1 MARTRKEAPVAPAG
15 ADEECEE
22 VSPAKKAR
30 ASKEEAAKSKL
41 SKAQARLAALEVQT
55 APLEHALSVAQ
66 AAKKEDREAALQK
79 HLDKVYD
86 QQQNVKA
93 ATEAVGAAEKAEA
106 VKNLKALQAS
116 ATAEG
121 KAPMT
126 VLGIRHLVQDR
137 LEWQKV
143 MDDKSNKNSG
153 VWDKIAV
160 SYNARVK
167 SGVLPPSDQR
177 SVDSLKA
184 KWSTLD
190 GAFKQHCRAIQRR
203 KDSGASRDDVDAVVN
218 CAVGEHGKTVATDI
232 FFKFGRQERPA
243 VVPPHA
249 INGGSADKGGTYNAV
264 GGGSGP
270 TTAASPSPSASDGDS
285 EDEGGE
291 DGEEGG
297 EEAAEVAKESAVP
310 KPLNPGT
317 DKYRPGKKG
326 KGKLDPYLSMIH
338 NMVEHGKLSDKA
350 YEQREENREAANRKH
365 QLEMMALI
373 MGNQQRSHAT

>member
-1 MARTRKEAPVAPAG
+1 MARTRKAAPVAPAG

-22 VSPAKKAR
+22 VSPTKKAR

-86 QQQNVKA
+86 QQQLVKA

-116 ATAEG
+116 ATAEA

-203 KDSGASRDDVDAVVN
+203 KDSGASRDDVGAQTPTP
-218 CAVGEHGKTVATDI
+218 H
-232 FFKFGRQERPA
+232 
-243 VVPPHA
+243 PPH
-249 INGGSADKGGTYNAV
+249 
-264 GGGSGP
+264 P
-270 TTAASPSPSASDGDS
+270 TPP
-285 EDEGGE
+285 
-291 DGEEGG
+291 
-297 EEAAEVAKESAVP
+297 P
-310 KPLNPGT
+310 
-317 DKYRPGKKG
+317 
-326 KGKLDPYLSMIH
+326 
-338 NMVEHGKLSDKA
+338 
-350 YEQREENREAANRKH
+350 
-365 QLEMMALI
+365 
-373 MGNQQRSHAT
+373 

>member
-1 MARTRKEAPVAPAG
+1 MPGRYLSVPGLRGFGTADSLATSAASSPPSSPSSPLSSSLSVLPSEAVG
-15 ADEECEE
+15 
-22 VSPAKKAR
+22 
-30 ASKEEAAKSKL
+30 L
-41 SKAQARLAALEVQT
+41 GLAAVVGPEPPPT

-86 QQQNVKA
+86 QQQLVKP
-93 ATEAVGAAEKAEA
+93 ATEAVGVAEKAEA

-116 ATAEG
+116 ATAEA

-160 SYNARVK
+160 SYNARVQ
-167 SGVLPPSDQR
+167 SGVLPPSDRR

-264 GGGSGP
+264 CTSSAASLACAFDSFNLAASSFEARAFLAGGTSSHSSSAPAGATGASFRVRAMASTAAVGYRRWSAKSRYRRDTERDTVATTGTGTCGGGLRRRLG
-270 TTAASPSPSASDGDS
+270 
-285 EDEGGE
+285 
-291 DGEEGG
+291 
-297 EEAAEVAKESAVP
+297 
-310 KPLNPGT
+310 
-317 DKYRPGKKG
+317 
-326 KGKLDPYLSMIH
+326 
-338 NMVEHGKLSDKA
+338 
-350 YEQREENREAANRKH
+350 NRSVRVS
-365 QLEMMALI
+365 
-373 MGNQQRSHAT
+373 R